1 MLLEGEPSDVLSWTN
16 LLFGCRASRKIVCG
30 SRSLL
35 LLLRSWGSA
44 ENSRRLLE
52 AMIARLF
59 FPASIYLGVDGCRAG
74 HRRSDS
80 FLRILCLEVLA
91 TCSTNRWNRW
101 LHITGRDPPPVL
113 RGHIDNQTSSSLRR
127 LRPIYIAL
135 HLFYPLSPVISR
147 IYLLYCSYIRRAPSS
162 RVPKLIRFCLFSH
175 DGPASNRTEPPEK
188 YLDISHIGSPGS
200 VCFTDRTGT
209 VAACG
214 EGDCS

>member
-1 MLLEGEPSDVLSWTN
+1 
-16 LLFGCRASRKIVCG
+16 
-30 SRSLL
+30 
-35 LLLRSWGSA
+35 
-44 ENSRRLLE
+44 
-52 AMIARLF
+52 MIARLF

-101 LHITGRDPPPVL
+101 LHITGHVSRGLCGGVVHKTASDYSRRRDPPPVL